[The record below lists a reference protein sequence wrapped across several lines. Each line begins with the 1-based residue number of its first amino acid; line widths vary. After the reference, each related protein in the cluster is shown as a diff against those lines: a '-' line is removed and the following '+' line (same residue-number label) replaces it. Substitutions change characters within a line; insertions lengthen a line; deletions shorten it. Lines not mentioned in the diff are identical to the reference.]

1 LQRSFWKELRRS
13 KRKKRRKSRF
23 SKRNSPKNIPSS
35 QRHIP
40 HMILLQGIM
49 KDRSARCR
57 KRKLFK

>member
-1 LQRSFWKELRRS
+1 LRRS